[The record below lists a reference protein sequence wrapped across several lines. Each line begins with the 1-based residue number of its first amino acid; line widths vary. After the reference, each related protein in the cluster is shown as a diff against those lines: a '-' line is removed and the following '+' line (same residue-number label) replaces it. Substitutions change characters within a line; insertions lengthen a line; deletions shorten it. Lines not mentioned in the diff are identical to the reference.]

1 MWIEFF
7 FKWTSSV
14 ACTVKASMISRSK
27 CLNTFPAWWN
37 TQPESLESSI
47 TPNLQGEKRTWHQV
61 DYQTEPSAFHLV
73 LMRTRH
79 LDSTCVILFELVQLC
94 VCWCVNY
101 TLLCV
106 HQLHVAKRFI
116 TCSLEWLLHKQL
128 CWGHWFKWQNPVT
141 PSNAH
146 IHTQTWLHTS
156 SVRKEDIC
164 RGWRLEKKPNR
175 TLVPHTHIDTLN
187 FKSFSFVVIS
197 GLSHFSVIHGAFSL
211 SVSGSIHVVKEDIV
225 TWGYQASV
233 VSSPSIKVATPKCVC
248 LHLSLHLNSNAGLI

>member
-1 MWIEFF
+1 
-7 FKWTSSV
+7 
-14 ACTVKASMISRSK
+14 MISHSK

-47 TPNLQGEKRTWHQV
+47 RPNLQGGKRTWHQV
-61 DYQTEPSAFHLV
+61 DFQTEPSAFHLV
-73 LMRTRH
+73 LMRTQH

-101 TLLCV
+101 TLKHFCV
-106 HQLHVAKRFI
+106 CINYMLRGDLLRVALSD
-116 TCSLEWLLHKQL
+116 CSINS
-128 CWGHWFKWQNPVT
+128 CAGVT
-141 PSNAH
+141 GSNDRILSLRQTH
-146 IHTQTWLHTS
+146 TYTQTWLHTS
-156 SVRKEDIC
+156 SVREEDI
-164 RGWRLEKKPNR
+164 RHSWRLEKKPNG

-187 FKSFSFVVIS
+187 FKSFVIS
-197 GLSHFSVIHGAFSL
+197 GLSHFSVIRGAFSL

-248 LHLSLHLNSNAGLI
+248 LRLSLHIQTCEP